1 MAADIVVEGVKAET
15 KPGRAKT
22 LVALSF
28 GYFIDRG
35 EEQAISVLFP
45 TLQQLWGLSYTNL
58 GTIGTIRTLLQ
69 AIFTPFWGFIAD
81 RYSRKK
87 VIMFGTGLWGLW
99 TLVCGLTNSYTQLL
113 VVRGVAGIG
122 LGCLMPATFSLIS
135 DTFPPER
142 RGRALGLLEGMGIF
156 GIVVGTL
163 VLGMLATPD
172 LWRWGFISL
181 GLFSAIS
188 GLMVW
193 YLVDEPVRGAAE
205 PELQGKITAEAAADY
220 RIEIS
225 DVPKVLRIP
234 TIWVA
239 ILQGMAGTM
248 PWVILGLYFITWL
261 VNDRGLDES
270 GATVAFAGIVI
281 GTVISNIVGG
291 ILGDYAEKVNPKY
304 GRTII
309 GQISIISGIPLS
321 YWLLTGT
328 EDWPLGGLLA
338 LSLVT
343 ALMISWPGKG
353 AKEPMM
359 QAVTPPELRSV
370 AYSVVAIIEN
380 GFSALVAVFAGWL
393 ADRIGLT
400 EAMVWT
406 IPVPWIV
413 CAVIFSF
420 FYLTYPRDSAKMHQE
435 MTERARRIEG

>member
-1 MAADIVVEGVKAET
+1 
-15 KPGRAKT
+15 
-22 LVALSF
+22 
-28 GYFIDRG
+28 
-35 EEQAISVLFP
+35 
-45 TLQQLWGLSYTNL
+45 
-58 GTIGTIRTLLQ
+58 
-69 AIFTPFWGFIAD
+69 
-81 RYSRKK
+81 
-87 VIMFGTGLWGLW
+87 
-99 TLVCGLTNSYTQLL
+99 
-113 VVRGVAGIG
+113 
-122 LGCLMPATFSLIS
+122 
-135 DTFPPER
+135 
-142 RGRALGLLEGMGIF
+142 
-156 GIVVGTL
+156 L

-172 LWRWGFISL
+172 LWRWGFILL

-188 GLMVW
+188 GLLVW

-220 RIEIS
+220 RIKIS

-281 GTVISNIVGG
+281 GTVISNIIGG
-291 ILGDYAEKVNPKY
+291 MIGDYAEKVNPKY

-328 EDWPLGGLLA
+328 EDWSLGGLLA

-370 AYSVVAIIEN
+370 AYSVVAFIEN

-393 ADRIGLT
+393 ADKIGLT

-413 CAVIFSF
+413 CGVIFSF
-420 FYLTYPRDSAKMHQE
+420 FYFTYPRDSAKLHHE
-435 MTERARRIEG
+435 MSERARIIEG